1 MRRMQ
6 SWAGR
11 AAMATMALP
20 LLFMSADYAAPAADH
35 FDPPVRVDPA
45 VATPPDIPADLADL
59 YLFHTPSTLVI
70 AMDFAGPQAANNP
83 AVYDRNVLY
92 RILVSNAGAKT
103 DAEFTIE
110 FQFGQDPAN
119 PNASGIRITGIPGQ
133 TAPIIGPAET
143 VLTQGGIKVMAG
155 LFDDPF
161 NFDVVGFNETRQTGV
176 LSIRNDRNRFF
187 GLNSTGVVI
196 EIPLSSIQ
204 NGTNPI
210 TAWGTTARFMG
221 TTP

>member
-1 MRRMQ
+1 MQ
-6 SWAGR
+6 SWFGR
-11 AAMATMALP
+11 GALGVVALP

-35 FDPPVRVDPA
+35 FDPPTRVDPA
-45 VATPPDIPADLADL
+45 VATPPDFAADLADL
-59 YLFHTPSTLVI
+59 YVFQTATTLVI

-83 AVYDRNVLY
+83 AVYDRNILY
-92 RILVSNAGAKT
+92 RIMVSNAGAKT

-110 FQFGQDPAN
+110 FQFGQDPTN

-143 VLTQGGIKVMAG
+143 LLTQGNIKVMAG

-161 NFDVVGFNETRQTGV
+161 NFDVVGFNQTRNTGV

-196 EIPLSSIQ
+196 EIPLTSIQ
-204 NGTNPI
+204 NGSNPI
-210 TAWGTTARFMG
+210 AAWGTTARFMG